1 MTAFYLRRFFLIF
14 FLIVLSCSKY
24 EDEVQ
29 YKFKTYEISVDSSDG
44 GAVSYEGGSL
54 EAGSNLTI
62 SATPNKGFKFIG
74 WSGDATG
81 NENPLTL
88 EVYSDLSITAI
99 FERIKHTLAVAIEGS
114 GQVSKT
120 IISSAKGEEYNQGT
134 VVRLTAIPDSGSV
147 FTTWS
152 GSSTKTFSEIDIT
165 LDGPKRLPQLLKS
178 RYLIS

>member
-29 YKFKTYEISVDSSDG
+29 YKLKSYDISVDSSAG

-54 EAGSNLTI
+54 EAGTSLTI
-62 SATPNKGFKFIG
+62 NATPDNGYRFAG
-74 WSGDATG
+74 WSGDAAG
-81 NENPLTL
+81 SENPLTL
-88 EVYSDLSITAI
+88 EVYSDLSITAN

-114 GQVSKT
+114 GQVSQT

-134 VVRLTAIPDSGSV
+134 VIRLTA
-147 FTTWS
+147 
-152 GSSTKTFSEIDIT
+152 
-165 LDGPKRLPQLLKS
+165 
-178 RYLIS
+178 